1 MRAKPASRVAWMF
14 LAPGALLYAVLVLYP
29 MAASL
34 AVSMTD
40 WNGIAGSAHF
50 VGLNN
55 YRAILFDDPV
65 SRLAFRNTLIWT
77 AVNVIVPVS
86 LGLLLAVALNG
97 SIRFRTALRAIFYCP
112 SVLPLIAVGLI
123 WAWVYNPHFGVF
135 GRGWL
140 SDFST
145 ALPAVLIAS
154 VWQSTG
160 FPMLLYLAGLQGIPR
175 EQYEAAELDGAG
187 PVRRFWH
194 VTLPWLRETHI
205 IAISLSVLASFR
217 AFDLVYAMTYGGPG
231 RATQVL
237 GTWMYF
243 NTFQYKQA
251 GMGSAI
257 AWSILILSAAV
268 TIPYIRLTAKGVR
281 R

>member
-1 MRAKPASRVAWMF
+1 
-14 LAPGALLYAVLVLYP
+14 
-29 MAASL
+29 
-34 AVSMTD
+34 
-40 WNGIAGSAHF
+40 
-50 VGLNN
+50 
-55 YRAILFDDPV
+55 
-65 SRLAFRNTLIWT
+65 
-77 AVNVIVPVS
+77 
-86 LGLLLAVALNG
+86 
-97 SIRFRTALRAIFYCP
+97 
-112 SVLPLIAVGLI
+112 
-123 WAWVYNPHFGVF
+123 
-135 GRGWL
+135 
-140 SDFST
+140 
-145 ALPAVLIAS
+145 
-154 VWQSTG
+154 
-160 FPMLLYLAGLQGIPR
+160 MLLYLAGLQGIPR